1 MPEITETARMSHA
14 ELIALF
20 EAFLVDVTAVRAPLA
35 GLLTGSVTWDA
46 GSIASGA
53 EEAKDVTVTG
63 AALGDF
69 VLVSHGIDVADLAI
83 VGQVTAADT
92 VTLNLL
98 NNTGGAVDLA
108 TTTAYAVVLPKASFV
123 APAALTVT
131 T

>member
-1 MPEITETARMSHA
+1 MPEITQTAGMSHA
-14 ELIALF
+14 ELHTLLD
-20 EAFLVDVTAVRAPLA
+20 AFLTDITAVRAPLA
-35 GLLTGSVTWDA
+35 GMLSAEETWDA

-53 EEAKDVTVTG
+53 ETANDFTVTG

-69 VLVSHGIDVADLAI
+69 VLVALEVDVTDLVVDA
-83 VGQVTAADT
+83 QVTAADT
-92 VTLNLL
+92 VTVVLA

-108 TTTAYAVVLPKASFV
+108 STTVNIRVLPEASFD